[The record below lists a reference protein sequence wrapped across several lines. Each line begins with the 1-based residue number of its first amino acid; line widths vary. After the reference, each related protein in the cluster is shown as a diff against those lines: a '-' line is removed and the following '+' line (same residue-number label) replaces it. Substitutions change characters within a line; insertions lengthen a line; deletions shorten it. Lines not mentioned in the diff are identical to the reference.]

1 MSIRQYAGALAFQL
15 SERGHKYQ
23 DENNNEPSLPSKAVT
38 VKSSGTLSTV
48 SSSITSTSEIL
59 LASKKK
65 VLKVIV
71 DINGGT
77 HTLVCYNIATDPSGR
92 KRALSRPC
100 KLCLG
105 ACEQAK
111 RTLLTEIKRRDAGL
125 YCFECGI
132 NMAFCHE
139 PYRDCFQKHASK
151 IKRKTRFS

>member
-1 MSIRQYAGALAFQL
+1 LGEID
-15 SERGHKYQ
+15 HKYK
-23 DENNNEPSLPSKAVT
+23 DENNNEPSPPSKAVT
-38 VKSSGTLSTV
+38 VKSSGTLLTV

-59 LASKKK
+59 LVSKKK

-71 DINGGT
+71 DVNKGT
-77 HTLVCYNIATDPSGR
+77 HTLVCYDIATKPSGR

-105 ACEQAK
+105 ACEQVK
-111 RTLLTEIKRRDAGL
+111 RTLLTEIKRRDAGQ

-132 NMAFCHE
+132 NMAFCHV
-139 PYRDCFQKHASK
+139 PNKDCFQKHVSK